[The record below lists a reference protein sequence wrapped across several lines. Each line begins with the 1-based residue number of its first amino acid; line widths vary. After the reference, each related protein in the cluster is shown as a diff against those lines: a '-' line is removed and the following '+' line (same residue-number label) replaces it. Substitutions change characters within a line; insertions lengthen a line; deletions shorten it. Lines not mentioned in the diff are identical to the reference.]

1 MTDHRRRILDMLA
14 AGKISADEAEQ
25 LLNALPSDNRAE
37 AGQAPDARE
46 GGAKFFRIEVRKP
59 ARDGQREKK
68 VDIRV
73 PVAVVRSG
81 LKLGS
86 LFRGFKDDRWTAG
99 GKLGD
104 RLRAHGLDIDWE
116 HLDMAQLETLLGE
129 VGDVSIDVDDGR
141 ATVRVVRE

>member
-1 MTDHRRRILDMLA
+1 MTEHRRRILDMLA
-14 AGKISADEAEQ
+14 AGKITADEADQ
-25 LLNALPSDNRAE
+25 LLNAVPSE
-37 AGQAPDARE
+37 AARE
-46 GGAKFFRIEVRKP
+46 TKGRDSGFFRIEIRRP
-59 ARDGQREKK
+59 AHDGCREKK

-73 PVAVVRSG
+73 PVTVVRSG

-86 LFRGFKDDRWTAG
+86 LLRGFKDDRWGAG

-104 RLRAHGLDIDWE
+104 RLRAHGLDIDWD
-116 HLDMAQLETLLGE
+116 HLDMAQLETLIGQ

>member
-1 MTDHRRRILDMLA
+1 MTDHRRRILDLLA
-14 AGKISADEAEQ
+14 AGKITADEAEQ
-25 LLNALPSDNRAE
+25 LLNALPSESSE
-37 AGQAPDARE
+37 ATSEPQGRE
-46 GGAKFFRIEVRKP
+46 GGARFFRIEVRKP